1 MRQEV
6 IDYINTLALGG
17 FLLSQELPWESDG
30 TTLYVKNLKKIYV
43 DVPEYQNEPIIQ
55 TLNGININNETTVI
69 RIYFACDAKQIPSNY
84 ETLISDLKAAKD
96 ITSIEGIQRRQCDV
110 NTEMESDVLVTILE
124 IRFTKL
130 ST

>member
-1 MRQEV
+1 MRTEV
-6 IDYINTLALGG
+6 LDYINSLALGG
-17 FLLSQELPWESDG
+17 FLLTQELPWEADG

-55 TLNGININNETTVI
+55 TLNGININNETTII
-69 RIYFACDAKQIPSNY
+69 RIYFACDAKQIPTNY
-84 ETLISDLKAAKD
+84 ETLISDLKLAKD
-96 ITSIEGIQRRQCDV
+96 ITSIEGIQRRQCDI
-110 NTEMESDVLVTILE
+110 NTSMDGDVLVTQLE